1 MRFIIKASH
10 ERLTAHSGLGLIGLL
25 LEKTD
30 LRPKLNQLM
39 IPRLK
44 YPLLSHSDIVYAM
57 IGLLA
62 QGKSDF
68 EHIEAFREDDFFQYA
83 LQLKSVPSR
92 ARLRQ
97 RLDGLAQIRK
107 WRNILLDEMVR
118 LPRKAG
124 LEPSA
129 IKLNSGTYYVPI
141 DVDVSPFDN
150 TDTHKEGVSRTYKGC
165 DGYAPLLAYIG
176 REGYGLYAEL
186 REGRTHVQKEVDQKL
201 REMIPRAKSMTEK
214 PLLLR
219 MDAGNDALNNL
230 AVCQEEGVHFIIKRN
245 LRRESP
251 EAWLAIAQDQG
262 KATAIREGCTR
273 YTGKIRVTDP
283 GLPQPVYQ
291 VFDVRETTIAK
302 DGQILFIPEITVDV
316 YWTDLDEDV
325 ADIID
330 LYHDHATCEQF
341 HSELKT
347 DLDLE
352 RLPSGK
358 FATNDLV
365 LCLGL
370 FTYTLLRIISQ
381 ESLRVNDSPLRKKV
395 QRRRIRTVIQ
405 TLITLAAKM
414 VTHARRQY
422 LYIGSRAWLT
432 PFKRL
437 YQAFA

>member
-10 ERLTAHSGLGLIGLL
+10 ERLTAHSGLGLIGFL

-30 LRPKLNQLM
+30 LRPKLNQLK
-39 IPRLK
+39 IPGLK

-83 LQLKSVPSR
+83 LQLKSVPSA

-118 LPRKAG
+118 LPRKVG

-129 IKLNSGTYYVPI
+129 IKLNSGTCYVPI

-262 KATAIREGCTR
+262 KATVIREGCTR

-302 DGQILFIPEITVDV
+302 DGQILLIPEITVDV